1 MFWAIYIFFSISFS
15 YLLSKFFRGKT
26 RIFLFFLSLIIM
38 ITPAQTDIGLNQY
51 SPALFTFLLN
61 ILFER
66 DFSFRVLRPLM
77 LSLPLGLVT
86 ITLIF
91 FFQKK
96 ILLIE
101 RFLVLIK
108 PRVFFPSKKPADSPG
123 LK

>member
-15 YLLSKFFRGKT
+15 YLLSKFLGKT

-66 DFSFRVLRPLM
+66 DFSFRVSRPLM

-91 FFQKK
+91 FSKK

-108 PRVFFPSKKPADSPG
+108 PRVFFL
-123 LK
+123 LKSRLILRD